1 MYKLLLSW
9 RYLRTRWIA
18 LASIISVM
26 LGVATMIVVN
36 SVMAGFTHEMQSR
49 IHGILSDLVVTARSL
64 EGVPDAAWHMD
75 QLREVAG
82 DAIESMTPTVVVPA
96 MLSYQ
101 YDNNWITRQ
110 VQLIGIDETTQGK
123 VSDFCAYL
131 QHPENRRK
139 MSFDLREDGY
149 DTGGLSDS
157 LGTPSRPQM
166 ADAGWQHRRRMASLW
181 EFERRMSGNSADLPD
196 AERNEGPNTGPA
208 RDLPGAESPPLD
220 DSGVDAPLDV
230 ASRFARPVESEEDV
244 DAYRPAAQPAPAD
257 PFAAQRR
264 SEPEKDAFDPAV
276 RQNAGAVLGIALSA
290 VRLPN
295 GEDGLLLLP
304 GDDVK
309 LTFPTAGAPPQAISD
324 TFTVVDFYESKMSEY
339 DSGFVF
345 VPIRKLQELRG
356 MIDPSTGMGYISAI
370 QIKLKPG
377 VDGDEVRDR
386 LRRAF
391 DPHLYSVETWRDRQG
406 ALLAAVAME
415 TAILNILLFL
425 IIAVAGFGI
434 LAIFLMI
441 VIEKTRDIGILK
453 SLGASGPGVMG
464 IFLAYGL
471 SLGVVGSGVG
481 TVLGL
486 LFVKYINE
494 IADWLGWITGQP
506 VFDPSVY
513 YFFRIPS
520 TIDPWTV
527 SWIVGGALAIA
538 VLASVLPAMRAATL
552 HPVEAL
558 RHE

>member
-1 MYKLLLSW
+1 RGSSYHGS
-9 RYLRTRWIA
+9 
-18 LASIISVM
+18 
-26 LGVATMIVVN
+26 
-36 SVMAGFTHEMQSR
+36 GF
-49 IHGILSDLVVTARSL
+49 
-64 EGVPDAAWHMD
+64 DA
-75 QLREVAG
+75 
-82 DAIESMTPTVVVPA
+82 P
-96 MLSYQ
+96 
-101 YDNNWITRQ
+101 
-110 VQLIGIDETTQGK
+110 
-123 VSDFCAYL
+123 
-131 QHPENRRK
+131 
-139 MSFDLREDGY
+139 
-149 DTGGLSDS
+149 
-157 LGTPSRPQM
+157 
-166 ADAGWQHRRRMASLW
+166 
-181 EFERRMSGNSADLPD
+181 
-196 AERNEGPNTGPA
+196 
-208 RDLPGAESPPLD
+208 
-220 DSGVDAPLDV
+220 PLDV
-230 ASRFARPVESEEDV
+230 ASRFARPAGSEDELL
-244 DAYRPAAQPAPAD
+244 DAYGPAGGPSASGQAASGQSAPAD

-264 SEPEKDAFDPAV
+264 AEPESDAFDPGV

-290 VRLPN
+290 VRLPS
-295 GEDGLLLLP
+295 GEDGLHVLP

-309 LTFPTAGAPPQAISD
+309 LTFPTAGTPPQAMSD

-356 MIDPSTGMGYISAI
+356 MVDPSTGMGYISAI

-377 VDGDEVRDR
+377 VDGDEIRDR
-386 LRRAF
+386 LRAAF

-406 ALLAAVAME
+406 PLLAAVAME
-415 TAILNILLFL
+415 TALLNILLFL

-453 SLGASGPGVMG
+453 SLGASAPGVMG

-494 IADWLGWITGQP
+494 IADLLGRITGQP

-520 TIDPWTV
+520 SVDPWTV
-527 SWIVGGALAIA
+527 SGIVGGALVIA
-538 VLASVLPAMRAATL
+538 VLASVLPAMRAAML

>member
-1 MYKLLLSW
+1 
-9 RYLRTRWIA
+9 
-18 LASIISVM
+18 
-26 LGVATMIVVN
+26 
-36 SVMAGFTHEMQSR
+36 
-49 IHGILSDLVVTARSL
+49 
-64 EGVPDAAWHMD
+64 
-75 QLREVAG
+75 
-82 DAIESMTPTVVVPA
+82 
-96 MLSYQ
+96 
-101 YDNNWITRQ
+101 
-110 VQLIGIDETTQGK
+110 
-123 VSDFCAYL
+123 
-131 QHPENRRK
+131 
-139 MSFDLREDGY
+139 
-149 DTGGLSDS
+149 
-157 LGTPSRPQM
+157 
-166 ADAGWQHRRRMASLW
+166 
-181 EFERRMSGNSADLPD
+181 
-196 AERNEGPNTGPA
+196 
-208 RDLPGAESPPLD
+208 
-220 DSGVDAPLDV
+220 
-230 ASRFARPVESEEDV
+230 
-244 DAYRPAAQPAPAD
+244 
-257 PFAAQRR
+257 
-264 SEPEKDAFDPAV
+264 
-276 RQNAGAVLGIALSA
+276 
-290 VRLPN
+290 
-295 GEDGLLLLP
+295 
-304 GDDVK
+304 
-309 LTFPTAGAPPQAISD
+309 
-324 TFTVVDFYESKMSEY
+324 
-339 DSGFVF
+339 
-345 VPIRKLQELRG
+345 

-520 TIDPWTV
+520 TVDPWTV

>member
-36 SVMAGFTHEMQSR
+36 SVMAGFTLEMQNR
-49 IHGILSDLVVTARSL
+49 IHSILSDLVVTARSL
-64 EGVPDAAWHMD
+64 EGVPDAQWHME

-82 DAIESMTPTVVVPA
+82 DEIESMTPTVIVPA
-96 MLSYQ
+96 MLSFQ
-101 YDNNWITRQ
+101 HDNNWITRQ
-110 VQLIGIDETTQGK
+110 VQLIGIDETTQGT
-123 VSDFCAYL
+123 VSDFSLYL

-139 MSFDLREDGY
+139 MTFNLREDGY

-181 EFERRMSGNSADLPD
+181 QFEQRLSGNGNRVDQPEPQRGPVEMERSPD
-196 AERNEGPNTGPA
+196 RPSE
-208 RDLPGAESPPLD
+208 PGAS
-220 DSGVDAPLDV
+220 PLDV
-230 ASRFARPVESEEDV
+230 ASRFTPPTES
-244 DAYRPAAQPAPAD
+244 PAAPDTANPTSDRSLPPD
-257 PFAAQRR
+257 PFAARQA
-264 SEPEKDAFDPAV
+264 SEPEKEKFDPATE
-276 RQNAGAVLGIALSA
+276 QHTGAVLGIALSA
-290 VRLPN
+290 VRLPS

-356 MIDPSTGMGYISAI
+356 MIDPSTDVGYISAI

-386 LRRAF
+386 LRAAF
-391 DPHLYSVETWRDRQG
+391 DPHLYSAETWRDRQG
-406 ALLAAVAME
+406 PLLAAVDME
-415 TAILNILLFL
+415 TTILNILLFL

-453 SLGASGPGVMG
+453 SLGASKTGVMG
-464 IFLAYGL
+464 IFLGYGL
-471 SLGVVGSGVG
+471 SLGIVGSGVG

-486 LFVKYINE
+486 LFVKHINE
-494 IADWLGWITGQP
+494 IADLLGAMTGRP

-513 YFFRIPS
+513 YFYKIPA
-520 TIDPWTV
+520 TVDPWTV
-527 SWIVGGALAIA
+527 SWIVGGALVIA
-538 VLASVLPAMRAATL
+538 VLASVLPAMRAATM

-558 RHE
+558 RYE